1 MSVESSALNVERSG
15 AGRAVFLSYA
25 SQDAEAVKKICDALR
40 AAGVEVWF
48 DAEGGLE
55 HGDEWDAKI
64 RRQIKEC
71 VLFLPI
77 ISANTQAREEG
88 YFRIE
93 WELAAQRA
101 LGIASG
107 VAFILPI
114 VIDDTREPD
123 ALVPDR
129 FRSVQWTRLRGGELT
144 PEVKARF
151 LKLWSHRTGA
161 LKHEAAV
168 GRDHRIPPGSD
179 KAGSGDPAL
188 QTKPGW
194 KAYAGLAVAI
204 LALVAGAGW
213 WLLRR
218 EAPVVTGPPAPPA
231 PAIVA
236 GPAPAPPASEA
247 RQLMEKARALY
258 INRLDTSR
266 DDCALA
272 EDLLKQAQ
280 GKDANDAEVWAS
292 LSHLHSYVFMR
303 GWDLSNQRREAARVA
318 AQRAVRLDPASFE
331 GRLAE
336 AFLLGDTGPE
346 SFEKERL
353 LRALRTERPAEKRLL
368 RALGSVLDRR
378 GELAEADALSDEAA
392 ALPGGDPLSLYNK
405 SLRHWFAGNTDR
417 AEAAMAAVLEQAP
430 AFTGA
435 LIFTAWYAAQLHGD
449 LERARATISRVPAG
463 EMREDRPAF
472 FAYYIELLARRP
484 DAAIARL
491 QAVPRAWIEDNWY
504 RGPKAVL
511 VGDAF
516 QAGGRPAA
524 AAIEWRSALRQ
535 IEETLQERPNYHFA
549 LVRRA
554 QLLAKLGER
563 EQAEIQFKALVERT
577 GVSLAG
583 DAPVPTWLTDLMILL
598 GRHEEA
604 IAQISRALRR
614 ERRAVEYTAATL
626 RLDPKFDPMRAR
638 PEFARVIAEAE
649 AIERTAAAASR
660 PPRDWPKDLEL
671 KKAMNLTEGLE
682 AIPDDLALAEEITK
696 RAVDRSPT
704 DIEAVTVMARVQSH
718 FLRRG
723 FDRSDERAALAKRY
737 AERAL
742 QLAPDEP
749 EAMYALATYH
759 FSRATGETAR
769 TEQLLRRAMEL
780 DPTNP
785 RPGRLLADLYN
796 ATNRLAES
804 ITQGQDNIRRF
815 PNDVLSHYD
824 LARSYKDQ
832 GRYDEFDRA
841 LDATLALAPL
851 PNAIVWK
858 ARLQFGLRNDFAGMK
873 TWLDRV
879 PARVRGT
886 ERAVFSYFLYAGL
899 GGNPETGLAALRD
912 FPEKWFTDFEYAGPT
927 ALLNASLLELQGKKE
942 LALRQYEVAQGE
954 IQRMRQA
961 DPGRIGLSQVE
972 FWTLLGLGRTEEAK
986 VSYRRVVEGTRR
998 PYAQEMVNG
1007 WWFTTIPA
1015 ALLIGDWTTARALLR
1030 ESVETRPQSRAAFRL
1045 RFQIDPRMAP
1055 FRDDPEIKALL
1066 AGPSSSA
1073 KATEDREAGKK

>member
-1 MSVESSALNVERSG
+1 MSEPG
-15 AGRAVFLSYA
+15 KAVFLSYA
-25 SQDAEAVKKICDALR
+25 SQDAEAAKRICEALR

-55 HGDEWDAKI
+55 HGDEWDQKI

-129 FRSVQWTRLRGGELT
+129 FRAVQWTRLRGGELS

-161 LKHEAAV
+161 LKHEAVSQGQMTEV
-168 GRDHRIPPGSD
+168 GGRQVSARIS
-179 KAGSGDPAL
+179 S
-188 QTKPGW
+188 PGW
-194 KAYAGLAVAI
+194 KIYAGLAVAI
-204 LALVAGAGW
+204 FALVAVAGW

-218 EAPVVTGPPAPPA
+218 EAPA
-231 PAIVA
+231 VA
-236 GPAPAPPASEA
+236 GPLPAPPASEA

-266 DDCALA
+266 DDCVLA

-280 GKDANDAEVWAS
+280 GKEANDAEVWAS

-303 GWDLSNQRREAARVA
+303 GWDLNIQRREAARVA
-318 AQRAVRLDPASFE
+318 AQRAMRLDPASFE

-336 AFLLGDTGPE
+336 AFLLADTGPE
-346 SFEKERL
+346 SLEKERL

-368 RALGSVLDRR
+368 RALASVLDRR

-417 AEAAMAAVLEQAP
+417 AEAAMAATLEQAP

-435 LIFTAWYAAQLHGD
+435 LIFTAWYAANLHGD
-449 LERARATISRVPAG
+449 LERARATIGRMPAG
-463 EMREDRPAF
+463 EMREDRPAY
-472 FAYYIELLARRP
+472 FAYFIELLARRP

-504 RGPKAVL
+504 RGPKAAL
-511 VGDAF
+511 VGDAL

-535 IEETLQERPNYHFA
+535 IEEILQERPNYHIA

-563 EQAEIQFKALVERT
+563 EQAETQFKALVERA

-583 DAPVPTWLTDLMILL
+583 DAPVPPWATEMLILL

-604 IAQISRALRR
+604 NTQISRALRR

-626 RLDPKFDPMRAR
+626 RLDPKFDPVRAK

-649 AIERTAAAASR
+649 AIEQAAAAASQ
-660 PPRDWPKDLEL
+660 PPRDWPKDPEL
-671 KKAMNLTEGLE
+671 KKTMTLIFGLDSI
-682 AIPDDLALAEEITK
+682 AQDFALAEDLVKPELAA
-696 RAVDRSPT
+696 RPNDP
-704 DIEAVTVMARVQSH
+704 EAVTVAAVVAQEH
-718 FLRRG
+718 LTRG
-723 FDRSDERAALAKRY
+723 FDTTQTRRAQAQKL
-737 AERAL
+737 AERAV
-742 QLAPDEP
+742 QLAPDNP
-749 EAMYALATYH
+749 DALAALGHCLLYIGAQLP
-759 FSRATGETAR
+759 RAE
-769 TEQLLRRAMEL
+769 ELVRRAIALRPDEPRYHRMLYGILGQLRPGPETEAFGARMAAL
-780 DPTNP
+780 FPTN
-785 RPGRLLADLYN
+785 
-796 ATNRLAES
+796 
-804 ITQGQDNIRRF
+804 
-815 PNDVLSHYD
+815 VLVRYD
-824 LARSYKDQ
+824 LARGAKD
-832 GRYDEFDRA
+832 RNDLVAFERE
-841 LDATLALAPL
+841 LDATLAISPLATAL
-851 PNAIVWK
+851 VWK
-858 ARLQFGLRNDFAGMK
+858 SWVMLYVHGDVAGMRA
-873 TWLDRV
+873 WLDRV
-879 PARVRGT
+879 PERLRQGTRFASALSTCAGLSGETGPAIDLLNDLPDTWLTDFDFTGPKALLLGDLHTIAGRKDLARLQYEAALAEIKLEKTRSPTELRVR
-886 ERAVFSYFLYAGL
+886 RA
-899 GGNPETGLAALRD
+899 
-912 FPEKWFTDFEYAGPT
+912 
-927 ALLNASLLELQGKKE
+927 
-942 LALRQYEVAQGE
+942 
-954 IQRMRQA
+954 
-961 DPGRIGLSQVE
+961 E
-972 FWTLLGLGRTEEAK
+972 FWTLLGLGLRDEAHA
-986 VSYRRVVEGTRR
+986 VLRILLDAQTGPYRIS
-998 PYAQEMVNG
+998 MNNS
-1007 WWFTTIPA
+1007 WWSGPIRSCLLLGERDSA
-1015 ALLIGDWTTARALLR
+1015 LALLKEVVAEPA
-1030 ESVETRPQSRAAFRL
+1030 VRL
-1045 RFQIDPRMAP
+1045 IIRNQFKVDPRMAP

-1073 KATEDREAGKK
+1073 KGMEDREAGRK